1 MSEVALGPVANAL
14 GSLGVTWDA
23 PGLSGGRPTVVMAF
37 RSVWRKRRFQ
47 IRLLFGPQ
55 NEEIAD
61 AESPLR
67 RVEKTLIDAEFDFI
81 YYLAF
86 KVTKMGLQMTPP
98 HELGKPPFQ
107 IYLLFGPQSDKNAC
121 SGPGNVPAGDPKAPD
136 LVHAYID
143 RYIYIYIYM

>member
-1 MSEVALGPVANAL
+1 MPEVALGPVASAL

-67 RVEKTLIDAEFDFI
+67 RVGKTLIDAEFNFI
-81 YYLAF
+81 CYLAF
-86 KVTKMGLQMTPP
+86 KVTKMGLQMTLPSRI
-98 HELGKPPFQ
+98 GKTPISNLSIIWP
-107 IYLLFGPQSDKNAC
+107 SK
-121 SGPGNVPAGDPKAPD
+121 
-136 LVHAYID
+136 
-143 RYIYIYIYM
+143 